1 MKSIGGNHSLGTGA
15 QAASHALRAA
25 QKRFESASADIA
37 RSSLERNPPAAQEQQ
52 AAPAPNP
59 TRGTSSPVGAPP
71 TPGPPG
77 GASPADLTEAMVR
90 QDQAG
95 YEIEANVKTLQAFD
109 DMLQE
114 VTRLVRK

>member
-1 MKSIGGNHSLGTGA
+1 MKSIGGNHSLSTGA
-15 QAASHALRAA
+15 EAASHALRAA

-37 RSSLERNPPAAQEQQ
+37 RSSIARNPPLNRTPQPAASAESR
-52 AAPAPNP
+52 AAPPA
-59 TRGTSSPVGAPP
+59 GAPP
-71 TPGPPG
+71 NPGPPG

-95 YEIEANVKTLQAFD
+95 YEIAANVKTLQAFD

-114 VTRLVRK
+114 VSRLGRK